1 MYTLFVSH
9 LAEEQTAGSFVMER
23 ERFLEYTEDRIIG
36 LLHGLSNE
44 AIDCICSWPCL
55 LMQEGRADEV
65 ARLVEVAQIRATTK
79 EITVTIRPLRGSFEI
94 SNNALWKLRTDLDL
108 EQFEFSRNH
117 WAVKERDI
125 FEILK
130 KSGVSIGAMQEQFKP
145 KPLPVVTRSDLIGVR
160 DAIAARG
167 HPDIDA
173 LILEAGVGALNAGRE
188 LGGRKARADAIVR
201 FALENP
207 EAITAENSLFS
218 HFLLGQM
225 AADTKSK
232 TGAEKGTPV
241 SLSNVSPPVPLESG
255 SRSPNRVFVV
265 HGRNEQARDEVVS
278 YLDRVGMEGI
288 VLHDQPNMGRHLLT
302 KFIGEAKLVTF
313 AVVLM
318 TDDDVGSAKG
328 GTQAP
333 RARQN
338 VILELGYFLAHLGQ
352 AKVCALITP
361 GLETPSDFDGIVY
374 IKMAEDQK
382 WKAELLRELYAAK
395 MPVRMDR
402 LGQS

>member
-1 MYTLFVSH
+1 
-9 LAEEQTAGSFVMER
+9 
-23 ERFLEYTEDRIIG
+23 
-36 LLHGLSNE
+36 
-44 AIDCICSWPCL
+44 
-55 LMQEGRADEV
+55 
-65 ARLVEVAQIRATTK
+65 
-79 EITVTIRPLRGSFEI
+79 
-94 SNNALWKLRTDLDL
+94 
-108 EQFEFSRNH
+108 
-117 WAVKERDI
+117 
-125 FEILK
+125 
-130 KSGVSIGAMQEQFKP
+130 
-145 KPLPVVTRSDLIGVR
+145 
-160 DAIAARG
+160 
-167 HPDIDA
+167 
-173 LILEAGVGALNAGRE
+173 LEAGVGALNAGRE